1 MTDTLDETHAQQG
14 LAALIANANILG
26 VYDGVVP
33 SPTPNPPW
41 VMVYTKVAWPRD
53 GLGTALSAQQV
64 TITTTY
70 TCHCVGLSP
79 AAARAVQMQVRSSLL
94 NFRPVI
100 SGRNCSP
107 IKQDEQLEPDR
118 DESTGRLV
126 VDAISTYSYTST
138 G

>member
-14 LAALIANANILG
+14 LAALIANPNLLG
-26 VYDGVVP
+26 VFDGAVP
-33 SPTPNPPW
+33 NPTPNPPY
-41 VMVYTKVAWPRD
+41 VLIYTRVSWPRD
-53 GLGTALSAQQV
+53 GVGTALSAVQV

-70 TCHCVGLSP
+70 TCHCVGLN
-79 AAARAVQMQVRSSLL
+79 ATAARAVGMQVRSSLL

-107 IKQDEQLEPDR
+107 IKQEDAQDADR

-126 VDAISTYSYTST
+126 MDAIAIYSFTST